1 MSRSRSADDISS
13 SAGISIVVD
22 RDSDEDVP
30 ISGLDPQFLNA
41 SFPAVGSGAPSFCLD
56 PSLVTTFHDPPTGAA
71 WLDGVGTILSEQRDH
86 DYYTNR
92 LHQPSPEPDRYPPSP
107 LLPYAGEEYFLNSP
121 LVPSFNSLSISS
133 PVPPSPSIDF
143 DQHEHHSDTIFDFTS
158 SPFLQLA
165 NSLSPGMSSGLSS
178 PGFLAVDRSSAL
190 FGNDNKDPTFDRL
203 PSLRVDTVFS
213 SPGEIQHSPSPLS
226 EPSPYP
232 SSPFPPP
239 SLTHSS
245 PSAYSPHLGLPSSSS
260 HHSSNYSALSGAL
273 DETCVSDSG
282 LDETVDHTRTSGAFI
297 GGSRRHSHTGLRA
310 DVPSILM
317 GTALEEHHD
326 DPRKLVI
333 PDASGFP
340 LRSSRSAVLTPELP
354 RLQLEG
360 VGHDLSRGRAED
372 RQALSTPASR
382 RASRS
387 PYARPPPID
396 VKDASASSGHKR
408 NKTYDQF
415 LNVPGAAPGMRLQP
429 PSTHHRRHSTGNHGR
444 DSPPEPTGST
454 LIVPGPSASR
464 AFTPPAHPTHG
475 PSSSESGPLLSPEEF
490 RPRFYSP
497 KVESPVAGPSRQ
509 LAMVDSLPEGA
520 GMTRRSARVRA
531 REEEPPGSEKEG
543 PQGEELSSLNESIR
557 RETIASS
564 ATLKASGH
572 RRKNEV
578 KFFCPVCQNGFT
590 AKHNLQRHL
599 LAHSGK
605 KPFSCNCGQSFTNKW
620 DRTRHQKKSRI
631 PACSK

>member
-1 MSRSRSADDISS
+1 MSRSQSTDDISS
-13 SAGISIVVD
+13 TAGISIVVD
-22 RDSDEDVP
+22 RDEGEEVP
-30 ISGLDPQFLNA
+30 VSSF
-41 SFPAVGSGAPSFCLD
+41 FPAVGLGAPPF
-56 PSLVTTFHDPPTGAA
+56 PSDSGLATTFHDHPTGPA
-71 WLDGVGTILSEQRDH
+71 WLDGVGTILSEQQDH
-86 DYYTNR
+86 DYFTNPH
-92 LHQPSPEPDRYPPSP
+92 HQPSPEPDRYPPSP
-107 LLPYAGEEYFLNSP
+107 LLPYAGEDFFLNSP

-133 PVPPSPSIDF
+133 PFPPSPSTDF
-143 DQHEHHSDTIFDFTS
+143 DQHGHHSDTSFDFNS
-158 SPFLQLA
+158 SPLLQLG
-165 NSLSPGMSSGLSS
+165 NSLSPGVSSGLSS
-178 PGFLAVDRSSAL
+178 PSFLAVDRNSAL
-190 FGNDNKDPTFDRL
+190 FGSDKDPTFDRL
-203 PSLRVDTVFS
+203 PSLRVDTIFS

-232 SSPFPPP
+232 SSPFAPP

-245 PSAYSPHLGLPSSSS
+245 PSAYSPHLGLPSSST

-282 LDETVDHTRTSGAFI
+282 LDLDEDYSRASPFI
-297 GGSRRHSHTGLRA
+297 SGSRRHSHTGLRA

-317 GTALEEHHD
+317 GTALEEHHN
-326 DPRKLVI
+326 DPRKSITL
-333 PDASGFP
+333 DAPGFP
-340 LRSSRSAVLTPELP
+340 LRSSRSAVLTPDLP
-354 RLQLEG
+354 RLQLEV
-360 VGHDLSRGRAED
+360 VGHEVSRGRAED
-372 RQALSTPASR
+372 RQALSTPGSR
-382 RASRS
+382 RVSRS

-396 VKDASASSGHKR
+396 AKDASAGSGHKR

-429 PSTHHRRHSTGNHGR
+429 PNAGNTHHRRHSTGTHGR
-444 DSPPEPTGST
+444 DSPPEPGGST
-454 LIVPGPSASR
+454 LIVPGPSMSR
-464 AFTPPAHPTHG
+464 PPAHPTHR
-475 PSSSESGPLLSPEEF
+475 PSSSEGGSFLPPEEF
-490 RPRFYSP
+490 KPRFYSP

-509 LAMVDSLPEGA
+509 PAMVDSLPEGA

-531 REEEPPGSEKEG
+531 REEDPSSSEKDAPEID
-543 PQGEELSSLNESIR
+543 EVSLPSESIR

-578 KFFCPVCQNGFT
+578 KFFCPVCRNGFT

-605 KPFSCNCGQSFTNKW
+605 KPFSCNCGQAFTNKW